1 MTAPKALEGL
11 RVLDLAG
18 PFGNYAGK
26 MFAGLGADVIL
37 VEPPQGAP
45 SRGIG
50 PFLDDRPGPDRSI
63 RFAYENLGQRGI
75 VLDLETAEG
84 RDAFLD
90 LAAAS
95 DLVLESFGPGEL
107 ERLGLTGD
115 VLRQRNPALVLSR
128 LSAFGQTGPFA
139 QYKAEDLTLL
149 AMGGLLFLGGY
160 PGEAPVAAG
169 GGQAV
174 LCGNLFAAVACMVA
188 LTGAEM
194 TGEGQDIDTSIQE
207 SVVMALENAVQFYDL
222 EGTVR
227 QRYAGDQRQA
237 GAGTFDCAD
246 GQVYLLAGGV
256 AATKFWINTRQWMA
270 DVGADGAEVL
280 FGDEWFGIPFLRTR
294 GAKDQFRRT
303 FESYARSQTRAE
315 LYAEAQRRRVPLA
328 PVNGPAD
335 LKDNKQLQFRDF
347 FVSVANALPGTDLLM
362 PGAPY
367 RLEATP
373 WVAGDPAPALGEHT
387 EEVLA
392 TLAGAADQPTRRA
405 KA

>member
-26 MFAGLGADVIL
+26 MFAELGADVVL
-37 VEPPQGAP
+37 VEPPQGSP
-45 SRGIG
+45 TRTRG
-50 PFLDDRPGPDRSI
+50 PFLDDIPGPDRSI
-63 RFAYENLGQRGI
+63 RFAYENLSKRGI
-75 VLDLETAEG
+75 VLDLETHEG
-84 RDAFLD
+84 RGALLD
-90 LAAAS
+90 LAEQS
-95 DLVLESFGPGEL
+95 NLVLESYGPGEL
-107 ERLGLTGD
+107 ERLNLTGD
-115 VLRQRNPALVLSR
+115 VLRQRNPALILSR

-139 QYKAEDLTLL
+139 HHKAEDLTLL

-160 PGEAPVAAG
+160 PEGAPVAAG

-174 LCGNLFAAVACMVA
+174 LCGNLFAAVASLVA
-188 LTGAEM
+188 LTGSEI

-237 GAGTFDCAD
+237 GAGTFACAD
-246 GQVYLLAGGV
+246 GEVYLLAGGV
-256 AATKFWINTRQWMA
+256 AASKFWINTRKWLA
-270 DVGADGAEVL
+270 DVGADEADKL
-280 FGDEWFGIPFLRTR
+280 TGDEWFDVTYLRQR
-294 GAKDQFRRT
+294 DAKDQFRKT
-303 FESYARSQTRAE
+303 FESYARKLTRAE
-315 LYAEAQRRRVPLA
+315 LYEEAQRRRVPLA

-335 LKDNKQLQFRDF
+335 LRHNRQLQHREF
-347 FVSVANALPGTDLLM
+347 FVSVANALPGVDLLM

-367 RLEATP
+367 KLGATP
-373 WVAGDPAPALGEHT
+373 WSVTRSAPTLGEHSR
-387 EEVLA
+387 EVLGNIASA
-392 TLAGAADQPTRRA
+392 TPEPTRKA